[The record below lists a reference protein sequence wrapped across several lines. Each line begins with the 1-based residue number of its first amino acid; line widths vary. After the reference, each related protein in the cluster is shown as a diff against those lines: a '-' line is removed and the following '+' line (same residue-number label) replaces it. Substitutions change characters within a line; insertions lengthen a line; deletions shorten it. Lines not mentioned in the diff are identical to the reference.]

1 MSQDNNSQGSSS
13 KSETGAED
21 VRWDLGD
28 LYAGVDDPSLDAD
41 LEELLAMAKSFEEAH
56 RGKLG
61 DTLGDALELDS
72 KMTCLAGK
80 LMVYLFLMRSTD
92 ATNETLQQ
100 RMGQVHEAWSRASAN
115 HMTFFEHELVAISDD
130 DYEAILGRDEVA
142 RRHKPL
148 LDLIRANRK
157 YLLDEPV
164 ERALTLRSPLGASE
178 WSDYLDEMES
188 ELRFDFD
195 EKSMTLPEILHVVN
209 NDADGDR
216 RASALEVFSKGLTEQ
231 RHDRLTA
238 RTLNVILG
246 AKATE
251 DEERGYAGPMSSRNI
266 GNQIDDETVEALHD
280 AVAKHG
286 AEQGRRYYRL
296 LAAHLGRKTLRWSD
310 RNAPLPFVDECIIPW
325 EECLDTVL
333 AAYGSFS
340 PTLRDLVAKMGES
353 KWVDAPPA
361 EGKGGGAFNYAI
373 LLPNGEA
380 RAYNSLN
387 YLGSTRDVMTVAHEA
402 GHGAHGI
409 LAAQAQGALMFR
421 APMAYAETAS
431 IFGEMTTFKYLLGK
445 AETDEQRLALLMDK
459 SSDHMNT
466 VVRQISFSNFERNIH
481 NQRKS
486 GKLTVGNYS
495 EAWMQV
501 TRDFYGEPGELFQYE
516 NVDNLWSYVS
526 HFTRPF
532 YVYAYAFGELF
543 TQSLFAVQSD
553 FGDKFEGMYLDLLRA
568 GGSRNAVE
576 LMKPFDLDPRDPNF
590 WKNGIEGS
598 VKTWLDE
605 AEEISKRM
613 GIELNGQSTLGV
625 ML

>member
-1 MSQDNNSQGSSS
+1 MSQDKISES
-13 KSETGAED
+13 KPSTGAED
-21 VRWDLGD
+21 VRWDLSD
-28 LYAGVDDPSLDAD
+28 LYTGPADPSLDVD
-41 LEELLAMAKSFEEAH
+41 LKELLAMAKSFEESH

-61 DTLGDALELDS
+61 ATLGSALELDG

-80 LMVYLFLMRSTD
+80 LMIYLFLMRSTD

-100 RMGQVHEAWSRASAN
+100 RMGQVHEAWSRAAAN
-115 HMTFFEHELVAISDD
+115 HMNFFEHELVAISDS
-130 DYEAILGRDEVA
+130 DYASILESDEVA

-148 LDLIRANRK
+148 LDQIRANRK
-157 YLLDEPV
+157 YLLDETV
-164 ERALTLRSPLGASE
+164 ERALTLRSPFGAAE

-195 EKSMTLPEILHVVN
+195 DKSMTLPELLHVVS

-216 RASALEVFSKGLTEQ
+216 RASALATFSAGLSAQ
-231 RHDRLTA
+231 RYDKLMA
-238 RTLNVILG
+238 RTLNVVMG

-251 DEERGYAGPMSSRNI
+251 DAERGYAGPMSSRNI

-280 AVAKHG
+280 AVAEHG

-310 RNAPLPFVDECIIPW
+310 RNAPLPFVDERIIPW
-325 EECLDTVL
+325 SECLETVL

-340 PTLRDLVAKMGES
+340 PTLRDLVAKMVDR
-353 KWVDAPPA
+353 KWVDAPAA

-373 LLPNGEA
+373 LLPSGEA
-380 RAYNSLN
+380 RAYNFLN

-409 LAAQAQGALMFR
+409 LAAEAQGPLMFR

-466 VVRQISFSNFERNIH
+466 VVRQISFSNFERKVH
-481 NQRKS
+481 TLRKS
-486 GKLTVGNYS
+486 GKLTVGNFND
-495 EAWMQV
+495 AWMEV
-501 TRDFYGEPGELFQYE
+501 TKDFYGEPGALFEYE

-543 TQSLFAVQSD
+543 TQSLFAVKDS

-568 GGSRNAVE
+568 GGSKNAVE

-590 WKNGIEGS
+590 WKHGIEGS

-605 AEEISKRM
+605 AEEISKGM
-613 GIELNGQSTLGV
+613 GITL
-625 ML
+625 